1 MDIICDGPKVAIK
14 VIWHHTRVTHV
25 VHGHEVHVQG
35 SVGEGEDGIKQYYV
49 HSKCKISELSL
60 IKGEANNCLVFM
72 DTLLSL
78 LKLAEQSTETCLEST
93 TRLSCRVCKWITCA
107 SG

>member
-35 SVGEGEDGIKQYYV
+35 SVGEEEDGRKQYYV

-72 DTLLSL
+72 DTLLSVKIGRAKYRDML
-78 LKLAEQSTETCLEST
+78 RKHHQVKLQSVQVDHL
-93 TRLSCRVCKWITCA
+93 W
-107 SG
+107 